1 LILRKFV
8 CSFVL
13 RKSVLRIFMRHKKKK
28 KIGKGMDH
36 RRKLLRTLA
45 SSLVLYER
53 IETSAANGRAAKSYV
68 EKAITQSKDSSLH
81 SRRQLLS
88 KLSPMAAKKAIEVL
102 GPKFKDRKGGYTRL
116 IKLNDPKAGKSKVV
130 LELVE

>member
-1 LILRKFV
+1 
-8 CSFVL
+8 
-13 RKSVLRIFMRHKKKK
+13 MRHQKKK

-45 SSLVLYER
+45 SSAILYER
-53 IETSAANGRAAKSYV
+53 IQTSYANARAAKQYV

-81 SRRQLLS
+81 SRRLLLS

-102 GPKFKDRKGGYTRL
+102 GPKFKERKGGYTRL
-116 IKLNDPKAGKSKVV
+116 IKLNDPKAGQSKAV